1 MIPASAPAP
10 SRGLCEHLPTCSE
23 LCAETGRKRRA
34 VYRFELQKSQRR
46 SSLRAHVSNA
56 KVACV
61 WKQSLCC
68 TCALAHAVGNL
79 GMDPMKNKRVIAMG
93 GASEAQILK
102 EM

>member
-1 MIPASAPAP
+1 MSD
-10 SRGLCEHLPTCSE
+10 
-23 LCAETGRKRRA
+23 
-34 VYRFELQKSQRR
+34 
-46 SSLRAHVSNA
+46 A